1 MSKAKFDKAAAIVQ
15 SLPKEGP
22 IQPTQEE
29 QLFVRPFSLLR
40 RVASERVTNAPLP
53 PLSPTRPP
61 SLRAVLQVLQAG
73 LVDAAAVLSII

>member
-1 MSKAKFDKAAAIVQ
+1 MSKAKFDKAVAIVQ

-40 RVASERVTNAPLP
+40 RVAFGARY
-53 PLSPTRPP
+53 
-61 SLRAVLQVLQAG
+61 
-73 LVDAAAVLSII
+73 